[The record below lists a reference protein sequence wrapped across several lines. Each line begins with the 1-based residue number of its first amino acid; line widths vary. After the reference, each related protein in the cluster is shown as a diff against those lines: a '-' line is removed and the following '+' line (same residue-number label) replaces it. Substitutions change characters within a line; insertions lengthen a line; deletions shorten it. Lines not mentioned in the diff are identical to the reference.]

1 MANSADFKPGFNGSE
16 GSYVPD
22 MLLAGDKD
30 IHTDGVIVASGQ
42 TIVRG
47 ALLGIVTATG
57 KAILSLSGASD
68 GSEVP
73 VCIAGEDVDAS
84 GGDTNSWAYF
94 AGEFNENQMTFGTG
108 HTADSVRAGL
118 RDKSIYLH
126 NPIVA
131 E

>member
-1 MANSADFKPGFNGSE
+1 MPNSADFKPGFNGSE
-16 GSYVPD
+16 GDYVPD
-22 MLLAGDKD
+22 LLIAGDKP
-30 IHTDGVIVASGQ
+30 IHTDGVVILSGE
-42 TIVRG
+42 TVSRG
-47 ALLGIVTATG
+47 DLLGIITVG
-57 KAILSLSGASD
+57 GQAILSASAAGD

-118 RDKSIYLH
+118 RNKSIYLH